1 MDRIR
6 DAEGMSTLAFGSPRA
21 DSAGC
26 SICEISP
33 PGRAFSAA
41 ELATFA
47 AKEAASANISRET
60 TGFVS
65 IISVTGMRGGG
76 GILVTSP
83 SSFLNSGLE

>member
-6 DAEGMSTLAFGSPRA
+6 DAEGMSRLAFGSPRA

-26 SICEISP
+26 SIWEMSP

-60 TGFVS
+60 TRFVS
-65 IISVTGMRGGG
+65 ISSATGIGGG
-76 GILVTSP
+76 GYTCDVA
-83 SSFLNSGLE
+83 